1 MFSLNTELIIIQQ
14 NEGFKN
20 NVKQN
25 LNRNIMNV

>member
-25 LNRNIMNV
+25 LNRNRLNV